1 MTEGLPDGGSLP
13 QSAAAPL
20 TAPSSE
26 GAKSYDEERRMTMRK
41 YELTEETKR
50 MFGRTLHRIR
60 AVRDFGDVH
69 AGDLGGW
76 IAKEDNLS
84 HSGSAW
90 VYEEAMVFDDA
101 KVRSDAKVRGAAVV
115 FNNAIIDEEAEI
127 SGDAVVSGNAHI
139 WGQAKI
145 AGNARVTDHAH
156 VWGQAQVDGYAGI
169 GGNARIAGDTV
180 VCGGA
185 KLFDNTTIRGGARI
199 TSAADRLCIGSV
211 GSRDGYITFY
221 RGWEGA
227 IKVAC
232 GCFDGTIDEF
242 AEQVDRVHGDN
253 RCGRAYRAAIVFAR
267 AVLSDEQED

>member
-1 MTEGLPDGGSLP
+1 
-13 QSAAAPL
+13 
-20 TAPSSE
+20 
-26 GAKSYDEERRMTMRK
+26 MRK

-50 MFGRTLHRIR
+50 LFGRTLHRIR
-60 AVRDFGDVH
+60 AVQDFGDVH

-76 IAKEDNLS
+76 IEKEENLS
-84 HSGSAW
+84 HNGSAW

-101 KVRSDAKVRGAAVV
+101 KVRNDAKVRGAAVV
-115 FNNAIIDEEAEI
+115 FGGTSIDNCAEI

-199 TSAADRLCIGSV
+199 TSAADRLCIGSI
-211 GSRDGYITFY
+211 GSRDGYVTFY
-221 RGWEGA
+221 RGKGGA
-227 IKVAC
+227 IRVTC
-232 GCFDGTIDEF
+232 GCFGGTIDEF
-242 AEQVDRVHGDN
+242 AEMVARVHGDN
-253 RCGRAYRAAIVFAR
+253 RYGRAYRAAIVFAR